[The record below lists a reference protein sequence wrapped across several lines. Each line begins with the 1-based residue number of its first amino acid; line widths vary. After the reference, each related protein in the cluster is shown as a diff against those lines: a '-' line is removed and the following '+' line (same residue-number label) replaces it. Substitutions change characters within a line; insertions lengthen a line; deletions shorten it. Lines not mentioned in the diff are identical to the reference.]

1 MLHFLPAPILFV
13 INFVWL
19 SIGTTLLSIPVLLM
33 ALIKLILPIRPVLKV
48 VDVVNQLMFKVFC
61 LNNAFLIRL
70 TNKADWD
77 IQGFEN
83 IKIKGS
89 CIIISNHV
97 TWADIV
103 LLCHLYRGRIP
114 ITKFFLKQSL
124 IWIPVIGQVCYAV
137 GMPFLRR
144 YSRAKILKNPK
155 LKNKDINATR
165 KACKSLV
172 HYPSSLVNFVEGTRF
187 TESKAVAQKTPYQN
201 LMPPKATSLA
211 VALGI
216 IGNNIDC
223 ILNTTLV
230 YPDIKPG
237 TNIFMALLCGRLH
250 KFAARVEVITKEEI
264 QEHLIG
270 DYLNDKQFK
279 RNFNTKLRSIWQLK
293 DENIASIKGI
303 EYIPRELSTS
313 QGQESDAPQAPAP
326 SAATYESAESLSS
339 NASAASS
346 DAQESNASVSNESAA
361 STAHNGAASAN
372 AEANANADASNDAT
386 LSANGETKV

>member
-33 ALIKLILPIRPVLKV
+33 AFIKLILPIRPVLKV
-48 VDVVNQLMFKVFC
+48 VDVVNQLMFKCFC

-83 IKIKGS
+83 IKINGS

-155 LKNKDINATR
+155 LKNKDVNATR

-187 TESKAVAQKTPYQN
+187 TEAKAVAQKTPYQN

-230 YPDIKPG
+230 YPDNKPG
-237 TNIFMALLCGRLH
+237 TNIFMSLLCGRLH
-250 KFAARVEVITKEEI
+250 KFAARVEVISKEEI

-279 RNFNTKLRSIWQLK
+279 RNFNTKLRAIWQVK
-293 DENIASIKGI
+293 DENIAAIKGI
-303 EYIPRELSTS
+303 DYVPRDIGAATCPDSTTT
-313 QGQESDAPQAPAP
+313 GQESASAGPDSAAVGQEIPTPSSESSLTSVETQSTDAKHHDAKPNDSAP
-326 SAATYESAESLSS
+326 SATSSQLETATIEKCSS
-339 NASAASS
+339 N
-346 DAQESNASVSNESAA
+346 Q
-361 STAHNGAASAN
+361 
-372 AEANANADASNDAT
+372 
-386 LSANGETKV
+386 ETKV

>member
-33 ALIKLILPIRPVLKV
+33 AFIKLILPIRPVLKV
-48 VDVVNQLMFKVFC
+48 VDVVNQLAFKCFC

-83 IKIKGS
+83 IKINGS

-103 LLCHLYRGRIP
+103 LLCHVYRGRIP

-124 IWIPVIGQVCYAV
+124 IWIPVIGQVCYAI

-155 LKNKDINATR
+155 LKNKDVNATR

-172 HYPSSLVNFVEGTRF
+172 NYPSSLVNFVEGTRF
-187 TESKAVAQKTPYQN
+187 TEAKAVAQKTPYQN

-230 YPDIKPG
+230 YPDNKPG
-237 TNIFMALLCGRLH
+237 TNIFMSLLCGRLH
-250 KFAARVEVITKEEI
+250 KFAARVEVISKEEEI

-279 RNFNTKLRSIWQLK
+279 RNFNTKLRAIWQEK
-293 DENIASIKGI
+293 DESIAAIKGI
-303 EYIPRELSTS
+303 DYVPRDIVAATGQDSAAAGPDSAAT
-313 QGQESDAPQAPAP
+313 GQESAAAEPD
-326 SAATYESAESLSS
+326 SAATGQESALVSL
-339 NASAASS
+339 
-346 DAQESNASVSNESAA
+346 E
-361 STAHNGAASAN
+361 GAAPSS
-372 AEANANADASNDAT
+372 ESSQTGVDTQAT
-386 LSANGETKV
+386 DVMR